1 MTDRVPPI
9 ARVRLARSLPRLL
22 ALPAVLLLLG
32 AAVAVVGL
40 LLLPM
45 PAGVIVAVAAAV
57 LVLVGAWWAIRMLSV
72 RLDVEEAAV
81 HLHWLGGER
90 RYVLT
95 PGPVTRVRFR
105 GDNASTLRARSS
117 WLGWQLGAATLR
129 DEEDI
134 QVIRLAPTATAIL
147 VPTEDGRLAIAAAD
161 EEQLLDAL
169 TEAARA
175 RQRLEAVAQQDAA
188 EAAPDEAAAA
198 PPEAES
204 ALQAIA
210 RDPRLMTGIERAAYE
225 RHLAEERAAAEAAAL
240 AAAAAQAATEEEE
253 ARRAAEAGAGSQP
266 ADEPAVAAERPAR
279 PRRWRPRI
287 GMRIERPRATAAFI
301 LLPIA
306 GAGVAW
312 GIGLISGRMPE
323 PTTDLGRLTA
333 LALVLAGPAT
343 SVGAIM
349 ARAWWPR
356 IIGVV
361 VAGGLA
367 ASVFIGRALLGG

>member
-9 ARVRLARSLPRLL
+9 ARVRLARSIPRLL
-22 ALPAVLLLLG
+22 PV
-32 AAVAVVGL
+32 
-40 LLLPM
+40 PM
-45 PAGVIVAVAAAV
+45 PAGAIVVVAAGVVA
-57 LVLVGAWWAIRMLSV
+57 LVALWWAARMLSV

-117 WLGWQLGAATLR
+117 WLGWQLGAARLR

-188 EAAPDEAAAA
+188 EAAPNEAAAA
-198 PPEAES
+198 PP
-204 ALQAIA
+204 
-210 RDPRLMTGIERAAYE
+210 DPE
-225 RHLAEERAAAEAAAL
+225 
-240 AAAAAQAATEEEE
+240 
-253 ARRAAEAGAGSQP
+253 
-266 ADEPAVAAERPAR
+266 
-279 PRRWRPRI
+279 
-287 GMRIERPRATAAFI
+287 
-301 LLPIA
+301 
-306 GAGVAW
+306 
-312 GIGLISGRMPE
+312 
-323 PTTDLGRLTA
+323 
-333 LALVLAGPAT
+333 
-343 SVGAIM
+343 
-349 ARAWWPR
+349 
-356 IIGVV
+356 
-361 VAGGLA
+361 
-367 ASVFIGRALLGG
+367 

>member
-1 MTDRVPPI
+1 MTDSASRI

-22 ALPAVLLLLG
+22 ALPVLLVVVA
-32 AAVAVVGL
+32 AAVAVAGL

-45 PAGVIVAVAAAV
+45 PAGAVAPVAAAV
-57 LVLVGAWWAIRMLSV
+57 LVVVALWWAGRMLSV
-72 RLDVEEAAV
+72 RLDVEESAV
-81 HLHWLGGER
+81 HIHWLGGER

-105 GDNASTLRARSS
+105 GENSSAVRARSS
-117 WLGWQLGAATLR
+117 WLGGQLGAARLR

-134 QVIRLAPTATAIL
+134 QIIRLAPTATAIL

-161 EEQLLDAL
+161 EEQLLQAL

-175 RQRLEAVAQQDAA
+175 RQRSEAVAPQPA
-188 EAAPDEAAAA
+188 E
-198 PPEAES
+198 PEPEPEPVT
-204 ALQAIA
+204 L
-210 RDPRLMTGIERAAYE
+210 DPRFMTGIERAAYE
-225 RHLAEERAAAEAAAL
+225 RRLAEERDAAAVAAL
-240 AAAAAQAATEEEE
+240 AAAEAEAARQEERRLADEAGVPVSTAAAT
-253 ARRAAEAGAGSQP
+253 AAAAEA
-266 ADEPAVAAERPAR
+266 RPRA
-279 PRRWRPRI
+279 RRWRPRI
-287 GMRIERPRATAAFI
+287 GTRMERPRATMAFI
-301 LLPIA
+301 LLPLL

-312 GIGLISGRMPE
+312 GIGVASGRMPE
-323 PTTDLGRLTA
+323 PGTDLGRLTS

-343 SVGAIM
+343 SIAAIM

>member
-1 MTDRVPPI
+1 MTDSASRI

-22 ALPAVLLLLG
+22 ALPVLLVVVA
-32 AAVAVVGL
+32 AAVAVAGL

-45 PAGVIVAVAAAV
+45 PAGAVAPVAAAV
-57 LVLVGAWWAIRMLSV
+57 LVVVALWWAGRMLSV
-72 RLDVEEAAV
+72 RLDVEESAV
-81 HLHWLGGER
+81 HIHWLGGER

-105 GDNASTLRARSS
+105 GENSSAVRARSS
-117 WLGWQLGAATLR
+117 WLGGQLGAARLR

-134 QVIRLAPTATAIL
+134 QIIRLAPTATAIL

-161 EEQLLDAL
+161 EEQLLQAL

-175 RQRLEAVAQQDAA
+175 RQRSEAVAPQPA
-188 EAAPDEAAAA
+188 EPE
-198 PPEAES
+198 PEPEAPEPEPEPVT
-204 ALQAIA
+204 L
-210 RDPRLMTGIERAAYE
+210 DPRFMTGIERAAYE
-225 RHLAEERAAAEAAAL
+225 RRLAEERDAAAVAAL
-240 AAAAAQAATEEEE
+240 AAAEAEAARQEEQRLADEAGVPASTAAATATAE
-253 ARRAAEAGAGSQP
+253 ARPRA
-266 ADEPAVAAERPAR
+266 
-279 PRRWRPRI
+279 RRWRPRI
-287 GMRIERPRATAAFI
+287 GTRMERPRATMAFI
-301 LLPIA
+301 LLPLL

-312 GIGLISGRMPE
+312 GIGVASGRMPE
-323 PTTDLGRLTA
+323 PGTDLGRLTS

-343 SVGAIM
+343 SIAAIM

>member
-1 MTDRVPPI
+1 MTDSPAPI

-22 ALPAVLLLLG
+22 AFPALLVVL
-32 AAVAVVGL
+32 AAAIAIAGL

-45 PAGVIVAVAAAV
+45 PAVSLAAVAAAV
-57 LVLVGAWWAIRMLSV
+57 LVVVALWWVARVLSI
-72 RLDVEEAAV
+72 RLDVEESAV

-105 GDNASTLRARSS
+105 GDNASTLRARGS
-117 WLGWQLGAATLR
+117 WRGWQQGAARLR

-134 QVIRLAPTATAIL
+134 QVVRLAPTATAIL

-161 EEQLLDAL
+161 EDQLLDAL

-175 RQRLEAVAQQDAA
+175 RQRT
-188 EAAPDEAAAA
+188 EAAAA
-198 PPEAES
+198 ALAPAEPEPVAPEPEPEPV
-204 ALQAIA
+204 AP
-210 RDPRLMTGIERAAYE
+210 DPRFMTGIERAAYE
-225 RHLAEERAAAEAAAL
+225 RRLAEERHAAAEAPV
-240 AAAAAQAATEEEE
+240 
-253 ARRAAEAGAGSQP
+253 AAEAEAVGQEEQPLAGEAGVTSP
-266 ADEPAVAAERPAR
+266 TAAGPAVAAEAR
-279 PRRWRPRI
+279 PRARRWRPRI
-287 GMRIERPRATAAFI
+287 GARMERPRATIAFI
-301 LLPIA
+301 LLPLVGA
-306 GAGVAW
+306 GAAW
-312 GIGLISGRMPE
+312 GVGLASGRMPE
-323 PTTDLGRLTA
+323 PGSDPGRLTA

-343 SVGAIM
+343 SIAAIM

-367 ASVFIGRALLGG
+367 ASAFIGRALLGA